1 MIAKTQ
7 GQWAK
12 GETEPLN
19 ENEVIKLQDDG
30 LNVRRRIE
38 EDYAPNP
45 GGPIDPLDRNV
56 RFRWWGLYTQRAPGI
71 KAEDL
76 ARASAE
82 ELADD
87 CFMLR
92 IRVDGGRLNVA
103 QLQTIAE
110 ISVKYARNTA
120 DITDRQNIQL
130 HWVYVQDLPEIW
142 RRLEEVGL
150 TTIESAGDVPRVVVS
165 APLGGISTT
174 EIIDPSPALDD
185 VKKRLLGNPAFS
197 NLPRKFKSAI
207 SGEQDIA
214 HEINDVSFVGVIH
227 PESGP
232 GFDVWVGGGLAT
244 NPMLAQRLG
253 VWVPSAEVGQV
264 WQGIV
269 ELFRDYGYRKSRTKS
284 RLKYLVK
291 DLGVTEFRRI
301 LETQYLGRA
310 LADGPAVILQDYPTD
325 HIGLSAQNDGNYTIG
340 LAPIAGR
347 VSGAKLAQIAQVAKA
362 VGSDRIR
369 LTPLQKILLLDV
381 APSQVAEA
389 QSALS
394 EAGFPVN
401 PSFWRRSIMACTG
414 SEFCKFGLVNTKD
427 RAAELICELEERL
440 ASVAA
445 QLENPISI
453 HLNGCPNS
461 CARIQ
466 VADIGLKGMVVKL
479 DSGEYVPAFQ
489 VHLGGRLGADAT
501 FGRKVRGHRVL
512 GQDLGDYI
520 ERIVRNYVV
529 HRVKGQSFSAWVQAC
544 QEELLMA

>member
-19 ENEVIKLQDDG
+19 ENEAIKVQDDG

-38 EDYAPNP
+38 EVYAPNP

-76 ARASAE
+76 ARVSAD
-82 ELADD
+82 ELADE

-103 QLQTIAE
+103 QLQAIAE
-110 ISVKYARNTA
+110 VSIKFARGAA
-120 DITDRQNIQL
+120 DITDRQNVQL

-142 RRLEEVGL
+142 RRLEAVGL

-174 EIIDPSPALDD
+174 EIIDPSPALQD
-185 VKKRLLGNPAFS
+185 VKERLLGNQAFT

-214 HEINDVSFVGVIH
+214 HEINDVSFVGVHH
-227 PESGP
+227 PQLGP

-253 VWVPSAEVGQV
+253 VWVSSGEVGQV

-291 DLGVTEFRRI
+291 DLGIAEFRRI
-301 LETQYLGRA
+301 LETQYLGRV
-310 LADGPAVILQDYPTD
+310 LADGPAVVLQDYPTD
-325 HIGLSAQNDGNYTIG
+325 HIGLSQQNDGNYTIG
-340 LAPIAGR
+340 LAPVAGR
-347 VSGAKLAQIAQVAKA
+347 VSGAKLAQIAQVAKV

-389 QSALS
+389 QVALS

-427 RAAELICELEERL
+427 RATELIAELETRL
-440 ASVAA
+440 APVVA

-479 DSGEYVPAFQ
+479 DNGEYAPAFQ
-489 VHLGGRLGADAT
+489 VHLGGRLGADAA

-512 GQDLGDYI
+512 GQDLGDYV
-520 ERIVRNYVV
+520 EALVRNYVAY
-529 HRVKGQSFSAWVQAC
+529 RDSGQSFSAWVQSCA
-544 QEELLMA
+544 EELLLA